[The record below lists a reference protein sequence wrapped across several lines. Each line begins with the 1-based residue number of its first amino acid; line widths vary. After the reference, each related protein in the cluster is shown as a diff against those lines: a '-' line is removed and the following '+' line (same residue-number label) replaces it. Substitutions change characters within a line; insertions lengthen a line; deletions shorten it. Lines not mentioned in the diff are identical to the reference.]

1 MSTKEKLE
9 QLKQKRA
16 KALLGGGQDKID
28 KIHAKGKK
36 TARERIQALLDP
48 GTFEE
53 YDAFKLHRCYN
64 FGMEKIKFLGDGI
77 VTGYGRLGG
86 RPVYVYAQDFSV
98 LAGSLSG
105 TLAEKICKVMDL
117 GVKMGIPV
125 IGLND
130 SGGARIQEGIEALA
144 GYTEIFT
151 RNVLTSGVVPQISG
165 IFGPCAGGAVYSP
178 ALTDFIVMVKIQSY
192 MFLTGP
198 KVVKTVCHED
208 VTTEQL
214 GGAVMHNTKSGV
226 ADYAAD
232 DEDDAI
238 QYIKDLM
245 SYLPQNNMENPPD
258 APCDDP
264 ITRKSAL
271 LNDIIPDNPNAGYD
285 MKKVITETVDNGV
298 FHEIKKTFAPNIVVG
313 FARYNGK
320 AVGIVANQPAYYA
333 GVLDIDSSIKGAR
346 FVRFC
351 DCFNI
356 PIITFV
362 DVPGFLPGTNQEFG
376 GVIRNGAKLLYAYA
390 ESTVPKVTVIT
401 RKAYG
406 GAYCVMSSKHLRTD
420 INYSWPTGEIA
431 VMGSKGAVEVLYA
444 KGAKSAD
451 DPKAFLVDKEAEY
464 NEQFSNP
471 YCAAER
477 GYIDD
482 VIEPAETRFRIINAL
497 EGISGKRDTIPMKKH
512 GNIPL

>member
-1 MSTKEKLE
+1 
-9 QLKQKRA
+9 
-16 KALLGGGQDKID
+16 
-28 KIHAKGKK
+28 
-36 TARERIQALLDP
+36 
-48 GTFEE
+48 
-53 YDAFKLHRCYN
+53 
-64 FGMEKIKFLGDGI
+64 MEKIKFLGDGI

-198 KVVKTVCHED
+198 KVVKSVLHEE
-208 VTTEQL
+208 VTTEAL

-226 ADYAAD
+226 ADYAAES
-232 DEDDAI
+232 EDDAI
-238 QYIKDLM
+238 QWIQDLM
-245 SYLPQNNMENPPD
+245 SYLPCNNMENPPD

>member
-28 KIHAKGKK
+28 KIHEKGKK
-36 TARERIQALLDP
+36 TARERINDLLDP

-77 VTGYGRLGG
+77 VTGYGRLAG
-86 RPVYVYAQDFSV
+86 RPIYVYAQDFSV
-98 LAGSLSG
+98 LAGSLSQ

-117 GVKMGIPV
+117 GVRMGVPV

-130 SGGARIQEGIEALA
+130 SGGARIQEGIEALC

-178 ALTDFIVMVKIQSY
+178 ALTDFIIMVKIQSY

-232 DEDDAI
+232 NEDDAI

-245 SYLPQNNMENPPD
+245 SYLPQNNMENPPE

-271 LNDIIPDNPNAGYD
+271 LNDIIPDNPNAAYD
-285 MKKVITETVDNGV
+285 MKKVITETVDNGI
-298 FHEIKKTFAPNIVVG
+298 FFEIKKTFAPNIVVG

-320 AVGIVANQPAYYA
+320 AVGIVANQPSYYA

-451 DPKAFLVDKEAEY
+451 DPKAFLAEKELEY
-464 NEQFSNP
+464 NDQFSNP

-497 EGISGKRDTIPMKKH
+497 EGIQGKRDTIPMKKH

>member
-28 KIHAKGKK
+28 KIHEKGKK
-36 TARERIQALLDP
+36 TARERINDLLDP

-77 VTGYGRLGG
+77 VTGYGRLAG

-98 LAGSLSG
+98 LAGSLSQ

-117 GVKMGIPV
+117 GVKMGVPV

-130 SGGARIQEGIEALA
+130 SGGARIQEGIEALC

-198 KVVKTVCHED
+198 KVVKSVLHEE
-208 VTTEQL
+208 VTTEAL

-226 ADYAAD
+226 ADYAAES
-232 DEDDAI
+232 EDDAI
-238 QYIKDLM
+238 QWIQDLM
-245 SYLPQNNMENPPD
+245 SYLPCNNMENPPD

>member
-28 KIHAKGKK
+28 KIHEKGKK
-36 TARERIQALLDP
+36 TARERINDLLDP

-77 VTGYGRLGG
+77 VTGYGRLAG

-98 LAGSLSG
+98 LAGSLSQ

-117 GVKMGIPV
+117 GVKMGVPV

-130 SGGARIQEGIEALA
+130 SGGARIQEGIEALC

-198 KVVKTVCHED
+198 KVVKSVLHEE
-208 VTTEQL
+208 VTTEAL

-226 ADYAAD
+226 ADYAAES
-232 DEDDAI
+232 EDDAI
-238 QYIKDLM
+238 QWIQDLM
-245 SYLPQNNMENPPD
+245 SYLPCNNMENPPD

-271 LNDIIPDNPNAGYD
+271 LNDIIPDNPNAAYD

>member
-198 KVVKTVCHED
+198 KVVKSVLHEE
-208 VTTEQL
+208 VTTEAL

-245 SYLPQNNMENPPD
+245 SYLPQNNMENPPE

-271 LNDIIPDNPNAGYD
+271 LNDIIPDNPNAAYD

>member
-28 KIHAKGKK
+28 KIHEKGKK
-36 TARERIQALLDP
+36 TARERINDLLDP

-226 ADYAAD
+226 ADYAAEN
-232 DEDDAI
+232 EDDAI
-238 QYIKDLM
+238 QYIRDLM

-271 LNDIIPDNPNAGYD
+271 LNDIIPDNPNAAYD
-285 MKKVITETVDNGV
+285 MKKVISETVDNGI
-298 FHEIKKTFAPNIVVG
+298 FFEIKKTFAPNIVVG